1 MEKYDTIII
10 GSGPAGLT
18 AAIYTVRY
26 NLKTLVI
33 GQDFGLITE
42 AHKVENYPGFES
54 ASGFEIMEKINAHAG
69 KLGAKIVNDT
79 VLEIEKEKKE
89 FIVKTGS
96 KKYQAS
102 TIIIAS
108 GTKKRKLNIPGEEE
122 FLGKGVSYCA
132 TCDGPFFKNKIVGVV
147 GGNDSAVIAAE
158 LIVQYAK
165 KVYIIYRK
173 EELRAK
179 PALISEIKKNKKI
192 EIINNTNVVKLEGD
206 GALKKA
212 IFDTGK
218 ELELDGLFIE
228 IGTVPVTA
236 LTSPLGVKLTNLKF
250 IETAENQ
257 STNIKGVFGAGDIT
271 TNSNNLRQMITAAS
285 EGAIAATSVFDYIK
299 EKRKK

>member
-54 ASGFEIMEKINAHAG
+54 ASGFEIMEKINAHAI
-69 KLGAKIVNDT
+69 KLGAEIVNDT
-79 VLEIEKEKKE
+79 VLKVEKEKKE

-96 KKYQAS
+96 KKYQAP

-132 TCDGPFFKNKIVGVV
+132 TCDGPFFKDKIVGIV

-158 LIVQYAK
+158 LIAQYAK

-179 PALISEIKKNKKI
+179 PALVSEIKKNKKI
-192 EIINNTNVVKLEGD
+192 EIINNTNVTKVKGD
-206 GALKKA
+206 DVLKKA
-212 IFDTGK
+212 ILDTGND
-218 ELELDGLFIE
+218 LELDGLFIE

-236 LTSPLGVKLTNLKF
+236 LTDPLGIKLTSAKF

-257 STNIKGVFGAGDIT
+257 STNVNGVFAAGDIT

-285 EGAIAATSVFDYIK
+285 EGSIAATSVFNYVRGIK
-299 EKRKK
+299 K

>member
-54 ASGFEIMEKINAHAG
+54 ASGFEIMEKINAHAV
-69 KLGAKIVNDT
+69 KLGAEIVNDT
-79 VLEIEKEKKE
+79 VIGIEKKDE

-96 KKYQAS
+96 KKYQAP
-102 TIIIAS
+102 TVIIAS

-132 TCDGPFFKNKIVGVV
+132 TCDGPFFKNKIVGIV
-147 GGNDSAVIAAE
+147 GGNDSAAIAAE

-179 PALISEIKKNKKI
+179 PALVSGIKKNKKI
-192 EIINNTNVVKLEGD
+192 EIINNTNVVKVGGD
-206 GALKKA
+206 DILKKA
-212 IFDTGK
+212 IFDNGK
-218 ELELDGLFIE
+218 EMELDGLFIE
-228 IGTVPVTA
+228 IGTIPVTA
-236 LTSPLGVKLTNLKF
+236 LTDPLGVRLTNAKF
-250 IETAENQ
+250 IETNEDQ
-257 STNIKGVFGAGDIT
+257 STNVKGVFAAGDIT

-285 EGAIAATSVFDYIK
+285 EGSIAATSVFNYIK
-299 EKRKK
+299 GARKK